1 MYTKW
6 TLKSWNQSI
15 KQIQIEMS
23 VQTKNSLFVR
33 FVTMGLHQNKNTRDT
48 KTKHTADFPCSTCDK
63 LFKSEI
69 GMKTHKKIHKDTKFQ
84 CDICNL
90 ICVTKTRFNNH
101 ARTHVEKLSKY
112 CPICGKMFSKLSFLR
127 KHQKA
132 IHFKENNS
140 SSCSLCPKTFPNDVY
155 RKRHEKFAHRN
166 QFGLECHVCKKSNPT
181 KQALSIHMTTHS
193 DQKPNLPCPECGKLF
208 SAKHLL
214 RHHILYVH
222 EFATTRCDICQ
233 TMIKT
238 NYLKVHTKSHT
249 EQDNPTVKCEY
260 CSCDFRMKHIKIHMK
275 THTRQDLKCEF
286 CSKIFQQDSYLKK
299 HVQTIHTKI
308 IKNTVFQCN
317 ICNQTCQNN
326 SKLQKHMTEVHMDER
341 PYPCPH
347 CKKAFKRKPHLKDHL
362 VLHSD
367 TKAFKCKVC
376 DTSFASSTTFRTHKF
391 LHTNEKPYK
400 CGKCEQAFRQ
410 RHHLKGHISRQH
422 TG

>member
-15 KQIQIEMS
+15 NQIQIKIS
-23 VQTKNSLFVR
+23 VQTKNSFFVR

-101 ARTHVEKLSKY
+101 ARTHVEKLSKN
-112 CPICGKMFSKLSFLR
+112 CPIWGKMFSKLSFLR

-140 SSCSLCPKTFPNDVY
+140 SSCSLCPKNFPNEVY

-193 DQKPNLPCPECGKLF
+193 DVQSVANYFLQ
-208 SAKHLL
+208 S
-214 RHHILYVH
+214 
-222 EFATTRCDICQ
+222 IC
-233 TMIKT
+233 
-238 NYLKVHTKSHT
+238 
-249 EQDNPTVKCEY
+249 
-260 CSCDFRMKHIKIHMK
+260 
-275 THTRQDLKCEF
+275 
-286 CSKIFQQDSYLKK
+286 
-299 HVQTIHTKI
+299 
-308 IKNTVFQCN
+308 
-317 ICNQTCQNN
+317 
-326 SKLQKHMTEVHMDER
+326 
-341 PYPCPH
+341 
-347 CKKAFKRKPHLKDHL
+347 
-362 VLHSD
+362 
-367 TKAFKCKVC
+367 
-376 DTSFASSTTFRTHKF
+376 
-391 LHTNEKPYK
+391 
-400 CGKCEQAFRQ
+400 
-410 RHHLKGHISRQH
+410 
-422 TG
+422 